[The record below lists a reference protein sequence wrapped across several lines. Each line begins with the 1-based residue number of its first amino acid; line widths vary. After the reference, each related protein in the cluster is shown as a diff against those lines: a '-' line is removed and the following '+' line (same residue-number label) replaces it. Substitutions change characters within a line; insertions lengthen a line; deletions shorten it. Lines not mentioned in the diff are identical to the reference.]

1 MNKTITSCLLALL
14 VLMTGK
20 VWANDAEMQALA
32 SKSLMLDVIKV
43 NSETLIAAG
52 ERGHILTSNDGANWQ
67 QTAVPTKSTINKLFF
82 LNEQTGWAVGHDSV
96 ILHTTDGGKSW
107 QLQNH
112 KPELERP
119 LFDLMFFDANNGIA
133 VGAYG
138 FMYRTQ
144 DGGKTWQEEYHLEL
158 LNEDDQLYLE
168 DLKLEDPEFYKEE
181 IGSILPHFNALYMHQ
196 DELFLAG
203 ELGLLAKSS
212 DWGKTWQLLDEVYIG
227 SFFDIAVVKGNV
239 LLAAGLRGNLF
250 YSEDNGTQWQHV
262 EIDSIALLNGIVTN
276 DSGKVFVLANAG
288 VLLSSDDGKQF
299 TLTTEKDGKALM
311 AGVWFN
317 DKLVVASEVGMKVLD
332 VQ

>member
-20 VWANDAEMQALA
+20 VWANDAEMQPLA

-52 ERGHILTSNDGANWQ
+52 ERGHILTSNDGENWQ
-67 QTAVPTKSTINKLFF
+67 QTAVPTQSTINKLFF

-96 ILHTTDGGKSW
+96 ILHTTDSGKSW
-107 QLQNH
+107 QLQNY

-196 DELFLAG
+196 NELFLAG
-203 ELGLLAKSS
+203 EIGLMAKSG

-239 LLAAGLRGNLF
+239 MLAAGLRGNLF

-276 DSGKVFVLANAG
+276 DNGKVFVLANAG
-288 VLLSSDDGKQF
+288 VLLASDDGKQF
-299 TLTTEKDGKALM
+299 TLTTEKDGKALI